1 MWIVVIYKHPDPS
14 DFIPPAEHLI
24 QSPSHVNRLRTQ
36 LDCVVLAAA
45 KTIELSGVTLTNPG
59 ASAN

>member
-45 KTIELSGVTLTNPG
+45 KTIEPVLTSNW
-59 ASAN
+59 